1 MHELLSAD
9 RRLARKRPVGHKTIA
24 DECILNSVDLIGVR
38 TTLDIMHFE
47 YSVKALRLPQTL
59 DFAESHKNIKPRKVA
74 SPTTQG
80 ITHNPLDIWGTA
92 WKVIWLRGQLASQ
105 EFLS

>member
-9 RRLARKRPVGHKTIA
+9 RRLARERPVGHRTIA
-24 DECILNSVDLIGVR
+24 DGCILNSVDLIGVR

-59 DFAESHKNIKPRKVA
+59 DFAESH
-74 SPTTQG
+74 
-80 ITHNPLDIWGTA
+80 
-92 WKVIWLRGQLASQ
+92 
-105 EFLS
+105 